1 VKPKQ
6 KEVEKKEKKQK
17 PTRFTEEGFKIYST
31 EELNIGK
38 GGETEDCPFDCNCC
52 F

>member
-1 VKPKQ
+1 M
-6 KEVEKKEKKQK
+6 KKELQNKEK
-17 PTRFTEEGFKIYST
+17 PNKYTADGLRLYKED
-31 EELNIGK
+31 ELNIGK